1 MEQEIPITKLM
12 EMIGEQSIRIKL
24 LSEKLQTL
32 NNENM
37 ALKNHLER
45 EKEESKKAKIDTIEA
60 KHQKCREELP
70 EKYAGKSETLKRIS
84 NLDEKIDKNR
94 QDLDYMKGVR
104 NGESG
109 K

>member
-45 EKEESKKAKIDTIEA
+45 EKEESKKAKN
-60 KHQKCREELP
+60 P
-70 EKYAGKSETLKRIS
+70 
-84 NLDEKIDKNR
+84 
-94 QDLDYMKGVR
+94 V
-104 NGESG
+104 
-109 K
+109 

>member
-1 MEQEIPITKLM
+1 MVVAAVPVTLKIA
-12 EMIGEQSIRIKL
+12 L
-24 LSEKLQTL
+24 LPLATSA
-32 NNENM
+32 NPP
-37 ALKNHLER
+37 AER

-94 QDLDYMKGVR
+94 QNLDYMKGVR